1 MRRNKIYK
9 VVLLLLIAVNI
20 IGLTACS
27 KIQST
32 NKTTVYGKVTAISGN
47 KVTVAFGT
55 LKQGGNQNSSVNN
68 NGQPGTPPSGNPG
81 NTAGNNSNNKNS
93 NTQQGSN
100 ATSNGAN
107 STSSNS
113 STQKGN
119 APNGSQGAGNSS
131 TSGSNKPSNT
141 PDGAQGGMP
150 DMLTTTGESKTITIS
165 DTSIITKQ
173 SMPSPGGTNGQSS
186 TTNGSNNANSSTGSK
201 ASTSG
206 STKASLSDI
215 TVGSILKITYKSS
228 YDNLVSVEIIGG
240 FGGNS
245 SNGNSMGG
253 GSTNEVTGTG
263 YYTLKSGSA
272 AKSRETMT
280 ASSKDQSAIIVSNGA
295 KLNLSNMKITTSG
308 NSSSMDSSSFY
319 GLNAAVLA
327 KDRSKISISNTTIKT
342 TGTGANGVFA
352 CGNGASIDLTDV
364 NIDCKASGAHGVDAT
379 IAGVLTM
386 KNVNITTAGNGAAA
400 AIATDRGGGTIT
412 ANGGTVITTGTK
424 SPAIYST
431 GNITVSNAALKSIE
445 SEVAV
450 IEGKN
455 NITVNNCNMLTTK
468 NYGVFIYQSMS
479 GDATVGSG
487 TFTMNGG
494 TLTANEGPLFYSTN
508 TTGVINLKNA
518 VLNVKSDILL
528 KAGAN
533 QWGNSGSN
541 GSDITLNADT
551 QKLKGNVV
559 LDNISTA
566 VLNLKNNSSLTGAV
580 NTAKTAASVS
590 LVIDKSSSWNVT
602 ANSYLTSLTDA
613 DTTLKNINS
622 NGHTVYYNVNNSANS
637 WLNGKT
643 ISLAGGGKL
652 VPVK

>member
-1 MRRNKIYK
+1 MRKNKIYK
-9 VVLLLLIAVNI
+9 IALALLIAVNI
-20 IGLTACS
+20 IFLTACS
-27 KIQST
+27 KTQST
-32 NKTTVYGKVTAISGN
+32 STTTVYGKVTAISGN
-47 KVTVAFGT
+47 KVTVALGI
-55 LKQGGNQNSSVNN
+55 LLQGGNQNSSGNN
-68 NGQPGTPPSGNPG
+68 NGQPGTPPGGNQG
-81 NTAGNNSNNKNS
+81 NTTG
-93 NTQQGSN
+93 T
-100 ATSNGAN
+100 N

-113 STQKGN
+113 STQRVSNTTSNSANSTTSNSSTQKGN
-119 APNGSQGAGNSS
+119 TANSGQGNTAGNSS
-131 TSGSNKPSNT
+131 TSGSKPSNPPGGT
-141 PDGAQGGMP
+141 QGGMP

-173 SMPSPGGTNGQSS
+173 SMPTPGGTNGQSS
-186 TTNGSNNANSSTGSK
+186 TTNGNNNANSS
-201 ASTSG
+201 STSS

-215 TVGSILKITYKSS
+215 TAGSILKITYKSS

-245 SNGNSMGG
+245 SNGTSMGT
-253 GSTNEVTGTG
+253 GSTDEVTGTG

-272 AKSRETMT
+272 AKSSETIT
-280 ASSKDQSAIIVSNGA
+280 ASSKDKSAIIVSNGA

-379 IAGVLTM
+379 IAGILTM

-431 GNITVSNAALKSIE
+431 GNITVSNAALKSTG

-455 NITVNNCNMLTTK
+455 TITVINCNMTTTK

-494 TLTANEGPLFYSTN
+494 TLTATEGPLFYSTN

-518 VLNVKSDILL
+518 ILNIKSGILL

-551 QKLKGNVV
+551 QKLKGDVV

-590 LVIDKSSSWNVT
+590 LVLDKSSSWNVT

-622 NGHTVYYNVNNSANS
+622 NGHTVYYNANNSANS

-643 ISLAGGGKL
+643 ISLTGGGKL